1 MSDKPSTVV
10 LAGLESVGKS
20 ALFRGL
26 SRQATGDEANFRG
39 STVVCRRC
47 YLEDCDCD
55 LVDSPGLR
63 TAADSAA
70 TSLALEQISAADTV
84 LLVAR
89 GTHAQSEVESLLR
102 ELSLEGRRAALA
114 LTFADKAP
122 AELEKLADHYR
133 TTLDIPVEVVNARE
147 LTAEARS
154 RVLAA
159 VRSPRILNLPP
170 ATAAR
175 KVPVKF
181 TRVQPAET
189 WFEHSVGGP
198 WLALATLAALFA
210 VPVWAAFQFSDWL
223 QPWVDRAVIEPVVR
237 SLSGWPELAQ
247 TLLTGSYG
255 VLTLGWYSFL
265 WAFPVV
271 ALLGLSVALTEE
283 TGVKDRI
290 TTALDPWMR
299 RIGLAGRDL
308 IPVLSGFGCNVV
320 AVFQSR
326 ACSSCSRR
334 GCVSMISFGS
344 GCSYQIGATLAVF
357 GAGGFGWLFI
367 PYLMLLVG
375 VGAVHTRIWLGKALS
390 TPSGPL
396 HERSFLQRPSWRA
409 VGWRLRSTLRQ
420 FLLQA
425 MPIFLG
431 ICLVCAL
438 LARYGVMDLLARA
451 AAPVMAWFSLPAEV
465 APGIL
470 FSILRKDGLLV
481 LNVGEGAM
489 VAALTASQAL
499 VLVWLASTLTACLVT
514 LWTVGRELGPG
525 FAWKVAGRQALTSL
539 ISGWLL
545 AIMLSLV

>member
-1 MSDKPSTVV
+1 MSDQPSTVV

-26 SRQATGDEANFRG
+26 SHEATGDEANFRG

-47 YLEDCDCD
+47 FLADCNCH

-70 TSLALEQISAADTV
+70 TSLALKEISDADTV

-89 GTHAQSEVESLLR
+89 GTHAESEVESLLR
-102 ELSLEGRRAALA
+102 ELSLAGRRAALA

-122 AELEKLADHYR
+122 AELEQLAEHYR
-133 TTLDIPVEVVNARE
+133 TTLDIPVVVVNARE
-147 LTAEARS
+147 LTAEERG
-154 RVLAA
+154 RVMAA
-159 VRSPRILNLPP
+159 VRSPRILQVPQAGGP
-170 ATAAR
+170 KT
-175 KVPVKF
+175 VPVKF

-189 WFEHSVGGP
+189 WFEHPVAGP
-198 WLALATLAALFA
+198 WLALATLGLLFA
-210 VPVWAAFQFSDWL
+210 APVWTAFQFSDWL
-223 QPWVDRAVIEPVVR
+223 QPWADRAVIAPMVQ

-271 ALLGLSVALTEE
+271 VLLGLSVALTEE
-283 TGVKDRI
+283 TGIKDRI

-299 RIGLAGRDL
+299 RVGLAGRDL

-326 ACSSCSRR
+326 ACSSCTRR
-334 GCVSMISFGS
+334 SCVSMISFGS

-357 GAGGFGWLFI
+357 GAGGYGWLFV
-367 PYLMLLVG
+367 PYLVLLVT
-375 VGAVHTRIWLGKALS
+375 VGALHTRVWHGRAATALVS
-390 TPSGPL
+390 PL
-396 HERSFLQRPSWRA
+396 NERSFLQRPSARA
-409 VGWRLRSTLRQ
+409 LGWRLKATLSQ

-431 ICLVCAL
+431 ICVACAL
-438 LARYGVMDLLARA
+438 LARYGVMDVLARW
-451 AAPVMAWFSLPAEV
+451 AAPLMSWFTLPAEV

-489 VAALTASQAL
+489 LAAMSASQVL

-514 LWTVGRELGPG
+514 LWTVGRELGAG
-525 FAWKVAGRQALTSL
+525 FACKVAGRQALTAAV
-539 ISGWLL
+539 SGWLL
-545 AIMLSLV
+545 AMILSLV